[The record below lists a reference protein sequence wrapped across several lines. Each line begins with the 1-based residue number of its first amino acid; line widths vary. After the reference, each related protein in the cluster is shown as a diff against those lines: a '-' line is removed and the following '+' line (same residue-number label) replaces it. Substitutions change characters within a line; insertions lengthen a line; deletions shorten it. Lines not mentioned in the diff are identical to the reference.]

1 MSANSALN
9 SLASTDAATVVRR
22 ATKSIVAVSGTAL
35 LTLVAV
41 AISIAPQLAEACQMN
56 RGAVFS
62 GGWWQIVTCHFTHWN
77 LDHLFWD
84 AIVFAGLGA
93 LCERRHR
100 LSWTI
105 CVCGSAIAIPL
116 GLLALCPEMMTYRG
130 LSGLD
135 SAIFALFIVH
145 SLKDSRRQSDRTG
158 VLIYS
163 ATSLGFAAKL
173 GFESM
178 TGSTFFV
185 NSSAAGFVPIVEAH
199 VLGAAIGA
207 VVGLCL
213 WERDAL
219 Q

>member
-1 MSANSALN
+1 MSANSTLN
-9 SLASTDAATVVRR
+9 SAASSGVAAVNRSEK
-22 ATKSIVAVSGTAL
+22 AIVAVSGTAL

-41 AISIAPQLAEACQMN
+41 AISFAPRLAEACQMN
-56 RGAVFS
+56 RGTVFS
-62 GGWWQIVTCHFTHWN
+62 GGWWQVLTCHFTHWN

-100 LSWTI
+100 LSWAI
-105 CVCGSAIAIPL
+105 CVCVSVIAIPP
-116 GLLALCPEMMTYRG
+116 GLLALCPETMTYRG

-135 SAIFALFIVH
+135 SAIFALFVVH
-145 SLKDSRRQSDRTG
+145 SLKDSWRQSDRTG

-163 ATSLGFAAKL
+163 TTSLGFAAKL
-173 GFESM
+173 AFESM

-185 NSSAAGFVPIVEAH
+185 NSTAAGFVPIVEAH

-207 VVGLCL
+207 VVGLCF
-213 WERDAL
+213 WEHKAM

>member
-9 SLASTDAATVVRR
+9 SPASTGVATVVNRS
-22 ATKSIVAVSGTAL
+22 ANAITAVSGTAL

-41 AISIAPQLAEACQMN
+41 AISLTPLLAEACQMN
-56 RGAVFS
+56 RGAVF
-62 GGWWQIVTCHFTHWN
+62 GGSWWQTVTCHFTHWN

-93 LCERRHR
+93 LCERRDR
-100 LSWTI
+100 LSWAV
-105 CVCGSAIAIPL
+105 CVGGSAIVIPL

-135 SAIFALFIVH
+135 SAIFALFVVR
-145 SLKDSRRQSDRTG
+145 SLKDSFQRNDRSG
-158 VLIYS
+158 VLVYS
-163 ATSLGFAAKL
+163 AVSLGFAAKL
-173 GFESM
+173 AFESL
-178 TGSTFFV
+178 THSTFFV
-185 NSSAAGFVPIVEAH
+185 DSSAAGFVPIVEAH

-207 VVGLCL
+207 VVGLCF
-213 WERDAL
+213 WKHKAK